1 MGLRSRKTQQETK
14 HERKT
19 DGAGHPPVEK
29 SHFNFAPWRPGG
41 GLDSLDFLSRAQRWW

>member
-29 SHFNFAPWRPGG
+29 IAF
-41 GLDSLDFLSRAQRWW
+41 